1 MKIKAFYIELL
12 FMIAALI
19 MAVIH
24 TITCDLRFLVSG
36 LILACFPTL
45 YETLTKIA
53 ELQNELN
60 EVD

>member
-1 MKIKAFYIELL
+1 MIIKAVYLELL
-12 FMIAALI
+12 FIVAALI
-19 MAVIH
+19 MAGMF
-24 TITCDLRFLVSG
+24 TLTYDLRFLVSG

>member
-1 MKIKAFYIELL
+1 MTIKAVYLELL
-12 FMIAALI
+12 FIIAALM
-19 MAVIH
+19 MAGIY
-24 TITCDLRFLVSG
+24 TITYDLRFLVSG

-53 ELQNELN
+53 ELQDELN